1 MSDGNGDSDGA
12 IIDNL
17 AAVWA
22 SIDGLCRDLTAEE
35 WERPTD
41 CPGWSVKDHLSHV
54 VGAESLLLGRPL
66 PDHKPPRAGRLA
78 NPLAE
83 INEVAVDYRRP
94 WLGQRVLEEFRA
106 VSGERLAQFRL
117 LTPEDFARDSWMPV
131 GTGTLRDLLRTRVFD
146 CWVHEQDMRR
156 ALGRPGDMEGAP
168 AQQAM
173 AMITAAMPRTIA
185 KKAAPPDGA
194 TIVLNITGPVRDVL
208 SIGITGKRAN
218 LLTDVPA
225 RPSVR
230 LTTDIETF
238 MRLAVGRCDPQSV
251 LCDNRITI
259 EGDESLGRRVVEHLN
274 FLF

>member
-22 SIDGLCRDLTAEE
+22 SIDGLCTGLTIQD

-41 CPGWSVKDHLSHV
+41 CPGWSVKDHLSHL
-54 VGAESLLLGRPL
+54 VGSESLFLGRPL
-66 PDHKPPRAGRLA
+66 PDHKPPRVGQLA

-83 INEVAVDYRRP
+83 MNEVAVDYRRP
-94 WLGQRVLEEFRA
+94 WPGERVLEEFREVGA
-106 VSGERLAQFRL
+106 ARLAQLRV

-156 ALGRPGDMEGAP
+156 ALGHPGGMEGAP
-168 AQQAM
+168 VQQAM
-173 AMITAAMPRTIA
+173 AMIAAAMPRTIA

-194 TIVLNITGPVRDVL
+194 TIVLDITGPVRDVL
-208 SIGITGKRAN
+208 SIAIEGKRAN
-218 LLTDVPA
+218 LLADVPA
-225 RPSVR
+225 RPTVR
-230 LTTDIETF
+230 LTADFETF
-238 MRLAVGRCDPQSV
+238 MRLAVGRCDPQTV
-251 LCDNRITI
+251 LRENRVAI
-259 EGDESLGRRVVEHLN
+259 EGDESLGRQVVDHLN